1 MGEGVIPYKARQVPP
16 ERSSFFRTQIW
27 KYRVCMKGRE
37 NLSFRSIQK
46 PTFLTDTL
54 IFTAVKKKSKRS
66 GFEISIIFKIK
77 GSAFTAVV
85 FYAKLHFKYL
95 LYCFLTIFIYFL

>member
-27 KYRVCMKGRE
+27 KYMVCMKGRE
-37 NLSFRSIQK
+37 NLSK

-54 IFTAVKKKSKRS
+54 IFTAVKKKQT
-66 GFEISIIFKIK
+66 FW
-77 GSAFTAVV
+77 
-85 FYAKLHFKYL
+85 L
-95 LYCFLTIFIYFL
+95 